1 MATADSGDTW
11 QGIGMAAG
19 NTPRRRRNAA
29 WTRTFAALVIACW
42 LAAVAAPP
50 LALVA
55 WRERRLAEVASPEAQ
70 AEWDA
75 FRADMRQQSG
85 RDGPVQRKVPK
96 SAEPPELVWLRDYLG
111 LAIAAWVTLIGVLGG
126 FLAALALGMAR
137 AASAAE
143 DGAAGDCHDQKQNEC
158 DTQHTD
164 ERRHG

>member
-1 MATADSGDTW
+1 M
-11 QGIGMAAG
+11 
-19 NTPRRRRNAA
+19 
-29 WTRTFAALVIACW
+29 
-42 LAAVAAPP
+42 
-50 LALVA
+50 
-55 WRERRLAEVASPEAQ
+55 
-70 AEWDA
+70 
-75 FRADMRQQSG
+75 
-85 RDGPVQRKVPK
+85 QRKVPK

>member
-1 MATADSGDTW
+1 
-11 QGIGMAAG
+11 MAAG

-42 LAAVAAPP
+42 LAAVAVPP

-55 WRERRLAEVASPEAQ
+55 WRDRRLAEVASPEAQ

-75 FRADMRQQSG
+75 FRADMRQQSD